1 MTRKFLTALLI
12 AVTLLTLGAFAKVD
26 VENVEYYEQFKGQ
39 NIRLSVFNWGEY
51 ISDGSEGSL
60 DVIKEFENISGI
72 EVVYSNYET
81 NEDLYAKLSAQ
92 KGNPQYDIIIPSDYM
107 ISRMINED
115 MLEEIDYSNIPNI
128 SMIDNKYRYPSFDPD
143 GKYSVPYTWGTVGIV
158 YNSKYVDEEDIGSWD
173 LLWNKKY
180 AGNILMF
187 SNSRDA
193 YGIALKRLGYSLNS
207 TDRNEIENATDILK
221 QQRSVNQAYVMDQT
235 FDKMENESAYIAP
248 YYAGDCLTM
257 METNENLSFYYPE
270 EGFNLFIDS
279 ACIPKGAKNKKA
291 AEAFINFLCET
302 EIAVAN
308 CEYICYFT
316 PHSKAAE
323 IVEFDERIYPTDEQL
338 ANAEA
343 YIALP
348 NDINSLYDS
357 SWIEVRSSL
366 DISEMVIVGIIL
378 GLALSVLIV
387 LTTLR
392 RMKKSKINY

>member
-1 MTRKFLTALLI
+1 MKRMLISVITVVFLLC
-12 AVTLLTLGAFAKVD
+12 VCVSAKVK
-26 VENVEYYEQFKGQ
+26 VENEDYYKKFIGQ
-39 NIRLSVFNWGEY
+39 DITLSVFNWGEY

-60 DVIKEFENISGI
+60 DVIKEFEELSGI
-72 EVVYSNYET
+72 NVVYSNYET
-81 NEDLYAKLSAQ
+81 NEDLYAKLSAS
-92 KGNPQYDIIIPSDYM
+92 KGNPQYDVIIPSDYM

-115 MLEEIDYSNIPNI
+115 MLEKLNFDNIPNV
-128 SMIDNKYRYPSFDPD
+128 SMLADKYRYPDFDKS
-143 GKYSVPYTWGTVGIV
+143 GEYSVPYTWGTVGIV
-158 YNSKYVDEEDIGSWD
+158 YNTKYVDKEDIGSWD

-193 YGIALKRLGYSLNS
+193 YGIALKKLGYSLNS
-207 TDRNEIENATDILK
+207 TNEEEIERATEILK
-221 QQRSVNQAYVMDQT
+221 EQRAVNQAYVMDQT

-257 METNENLSFYYPE
+257 MESNDDLAFYYPK

-279 ACIPKGAKNKKA
+279 ACVPKGAKNKEA

-316 PHSKAAE
+316 PHTKAAE
-323 IVEFDERIYPTDEQL
+323 LVEFDERIYPTDEQV
-338 ANAEA
+338 ATSEA

-348 NDINSLYDS
+348 NEINSLYDS

-378 GLALSVLIV
+378 GLALAVLII
-387 LTTLR
+387 LTIYR
-392 RMKKSKINY
+392 RMKKGKINY